1 MIFRTSESDN
11 VQQEYILLFQSD
23 ISSTGTSGLDG
34 IFLALQL
41 VVDDRDIT
49 VSSQL
54 HLYYKRFNTR
64 CDMVLAGWAIVHRY
78 LRQRSSVKSCGNDI
92 VLEMYLAPILLKCL
106 VKIYICILL
115 CNTAQVLKLLC
126 ENEKEIANRKSI
138 QR

>member
-1 MIFRTSESDN
+1 
-11 VQQEYILLFQSD
+11 
-23 ISSTGTSGLDG
+23 
-34 IFLALQL
+34 
-41 VVDDRDIT
+41 
-49 VSSQL
+49 
-54 HLYYKRFNTR
+54 
-64 CDMVLAGWAIVHRY
+64 MVLAGWAIVHRY